1 QARGQRVSG
10 EMVDAEKRKPGRGR
24 HSLGAHNA
32 GEHTADQAR
41 SGGHG
46 NAVDVSERDSCIRQ
60 GLLGAKVDLLDMG
73 AGRDFRHDAA
83 ERRVKVSL
91 PGDHRRQDRA
101 LAARQADDRR
111 SGVVAARFEPEEGD
125 RLFAHGTAGC
135 PVPAGQVTPG
145 RPSHNPEGAVKPVR
159 PILFLTRPEMQSRR
173 FAEEFRARFGAD
185 WPVVIAPLT
194 EIVRLGPALPADLPA
209 HVVFT
214 SENAVAAFAAL
225 SPDRTALAWCVGPRT
240 EAAARAAGFATRL
253 GPGDGAGLARS
264 IASDPS
270 VRQVLYP
277 RPVHAA
283 GDIPGALESAG
294 IETVPVVVY
303 DQREQPFSG
312 AASAVLAGS
321 VPVLLPLF

>member
-1 QARGQRVSG
+1 
-10 EMVDAEKRKPGRGR
+10 M
-24 HSLGAHNA
+24 
-32 GEHTADQAR
+32 
-41 SGGHG
+41 
-46 NAVDVSERDSCIRQ
+46 
-60 GLLGAKVDLLDMG
+60 
-73 AGRDFRHDAA
+73 
-83 ERRVKVSL
+83 
-91 PGDHRRQDRA
+91 
-101 LAARQADDRR
+101 
-111 SGVVAARFEPEEGD
+111 
-125 RLFAHGTAGC
+125 
-135 PVPAGQVTPG
+135 
-145 RPSHNPEGAVKPVR
+145 KPVR

-194 EIVRLGPALPADLPA
+194 EIVRLDPALPADPPA

-312 AASAVLAGS
+312 AASAVLAGP
-321 VPVLLPLF
+321 VPVLLPLFSPRSARLAEKAARGATAPLLIAAISPAAAAEARELSARRMVIAARPDGDAMLDALGALIAAAKTG